1 MQTVFRAR
9 LTAAALLFTAAFCPE
24 PSLTHAATV
33 HFLVAEQPEEV
44 VHGDSYVLPLND
56 PADIAHARSLITA
69 PAGTLPSIAIAKVA
83 PGADG
88 INRDHRA
95 AGTPAWNWH
104 VTEFES
110 FADFSAEI
118 LDGWPTF
125 VEQDVPGWMANTNR
139 TIGFW
144 SYTVVAEL
152 PAVPEPATT
161 ALVAPLA
168 ITGWSGLRRRATR
181 KPPAPPE
188 DLP

>member
-1 MQTVFRAR
+1 MKSRTILPRVPTACLLAFAA
-9 LTAAALLFTAAFCPE
+9 LAPSCATAAPM
-24 PSLTHAATV
+24 
-33 HFLVAEQPEEV
+33 HFLVAERSGEI
-44 VHGDSYVLPLND
+44 VHGDSYVLPLTN

-110 FADFSAEI
+110 FADFSIEI

-125 VEQDVPGWMANTNR
+125 VEQDVPGWMANTNS

-152 PAVPEPATT
+152 STVPEPPALGLLATGVG
-161 ALVAPLA
+161 AF
-168 ITGWSGLRRRATR
+168 GLRCVRRRA
-181 KPPAPPE
+181 
-188 DLP
+188 